1 MPAKL
6 AKPEKSVK
14 PAKPVKPVE
23 PEKWL
28 HRLPGGRAA
37 RLTLLGVVLLAVGA
51 LLGWAVAGMS
61 QGTLLGYPEQRAS
74 GMVVMISGR
83 DDHGLLQEP
92 SVSLYSAPQGDTVVA
107 RTPDGTFAR
116 VVDQRGEWIRV
127 QLLGNP
133 QAVGWVDDYY
143 LRSRVLRT
151 DAEEQVDLVDARE
164 LGSQVYV
171 GVRPVNAPEATPVW
185 LNPTVLQEIGADI
198 HP

>member
-1 MPAKL
+1 MPARL
-6 AKPEKSVK
+6 AKPEQSV
-14 PAKPVKPVE
+14 KPVKPVE

-28 HRLPGGRAA
+28 HRLPGGRTA
-37 RLTLLGVVLLAVGA
+37 RLIALGVVLLGMGV
-51 LLGWAVAGMS
+51 LLGWVVAGLS
-61 QGTLLGYPEQRAS
+61 QGTLLVNAQQRAT

-92 SVSLYSAPQGDTVVA
+92 SVSLFSAPQGDTVVA

-151 DAEEQVDLVDARE
+151 DAGVQVDLVDARE

-171 GVRPVNAPEATPVW
+171 GVRPVNSPEATPVW

>member
-1 MPAKL
+1 MPARL
-6 AKPEKSVK
+6 AKPEKSVT
-14 PAKPVKPVE
+14 PVKPVE
-23 PEKWL
+23 PVKWL

-37 RLTLLGVVLLAVGA
+37 RLTLLGVVLLGVGA
-51 LLGWAVAGMS
+51 LLGWAVASMS
-61 QGTLLGYPEQRAS
+61 QGTLLVSPQQRAS

-92 SVSLYSAPQGDTVVA
+92 SVSLFSAPQGDTVVA

-127 QLLGNP
+127 ELLGNP

-151 DAEEQVDLVDARE
+151 DFSGFPRTRHPDY
-164 LGSQVYV
+164 G
-171 GVRPVNAPEATPVW
+171 NTAPDVVPFR
-185 LNPTVLQEIGADI
+185 
-198 HP
+198 

>member
-1 MPAKL
+1 MPATP
-6 AKPEKSVK
+6 AKPEQYV
-14 PAKPVKPVE
+14 KPVKPVE

-37 RLTLLGVVLLAVGA
+37 RLVALGVVLLGLGV
-51 LLGWAVAGMS
+51 LSGWAVAGLS
-61 QGTLLGYPEQRAS
+61 QGTLLVNAQQRAS
-74 GMVVMISGR
+74 GAIVMISGR

-92 SVSLYSAPQGDTVVA
+92 SVSLFDAPQGDTVVA
-107 RTPDGTFAR
+107 RTPNGTFAR
-116 VVDQRGEWIRV
+116 VVEQRGEWLRV

-143 LRSRVLRT
+143 LRSRLLRT
-151 DAEEQVDLVDARE
+151 DAEVQVDLVDARE

-171 GVRPVNAPEATPVW
+171 GVRPVSAPEATPVW